1 MKAVII
7 TVAGISSRFNE
18 EIPEEQRKLK
28 AIYYEDEAKK
38 TLLYQMVEKNKGKD
52 FIVVVGGYKFDD
64 LEEYIKLNISPETA
78 KKIILINN
86 PHYEDLSSGY
96 SLYLGIEALK
106 NTEVTE
112 VVFIEGDLHVD
123 GETFDK
129 VKASAKNV
137 ITTTSEPIL
146 SKKSVVLYKDAGDK
160 YKYAFNS
167 SHGLLEIK
175 EPFKEIY
182 NSGQTWKFTDMQ
194 RLFTASDG
202 YFCNAK
208 EGTNLEIINR
218 YFMDV
223 DSQDVEILR
232 FKEWVNCNTRE
243 DYEGIKRNWGN

>member
-1 MKAVII
+1 M
-7 TVAGISSRFNE
+7 
-18 EIPEEQRKLK
+18 
-28 AIYYEDEAKK
+28 
-38 TLLYQMVEKNKGKD
+38 
-52 FIVVVGGYKFDD
+52 
-64 LEEYIKLNISPETA
+64 
-78 KKIILINN
+78 
-86 PHYEDLSSGY
+86 
-96 SLYLGIEALK
+96 
-106 NTEVTE
+106 
-112 VVFIEGDLHVD
+112 
-123 GETFDK
+123 
-129 VKASAKNV
+129 KASAKNV
-137 ITTTSEPIL
+137 IITTSEPIL

-182 NSGQTWKFTDMQ
+182 NSRQTWKFTDMQ

-243 DYEGIKRNWGN
+243 DYEVIKRNWGN